1 MFQQSSSASHTHAT
15 VLLLALVAIAVC
27 CSTNNVVVVHGLS
40 TRSSTIDTR
49 STSTSTTTTND
60 RRSFFKSIGVISG
73 SFGVI
78 SGSAAACLISM
89 PKTAF
94 AQETEMRQGIE
105 VNAFNGLAFNYRGGK
120 YDGLD
125 ASTLNEPSISYK
137 DFNTKLKSNEVE
149 LVEFMAPD
157 GDVAYVTLKGSV
169 GAGSTDEETTT
180 SPSNRIRIGEGY
192 PLEQHDGFSSPMF
205 CVRTVKNAGVPYK
218 FVVKGLEKYAH

>member
-1 MFQQSSSASHTHAT
+1 MFQQSSSASHSHAT

-40 TRSSTIDTR
+40 TRSSTIDTTR
-49 STSTSTTTTND
+49 STSTTTTND
-60 RRSFFKSIGVISG
+60 RRSFFKSI
-73 SFGVI
+73 GVI

-105 VNAFNGLAFNYRGGK
+105 VNAFNGLAFNYRGGE

-137 DFNTKLKSNEVE
+137 DFNTFLKSNEVE

-157 GDVAYVTLKGSV
+157 GDVAYVTLKGSA
-169 GAGSTDEETTT
+169 GADGEKSTT
-180 SPSNRIRIGEGY
+180 SQSKRIRIGEGY

>member
-1 MFQQSSSASHTHAT
+1 MFQQSSSASHSHAT
-15 VLLLALVAIAVC
+15 FLLLALVAIAVY
-27 CSTNNVVVVHGLS
+27 CSTDLFVVHGLS
-40 TRSSTIDTR
+40 TRSSTIDTTR
-49 STSTSTTTTND
+49 STSTTTTND
-60 RRSFFKSIGVISG
+60 RRSFFKSI
-73 SFGVI
+73 GVI

-105 VNAFNGLAFNYRGGK
+105 VNAFNGLAFNYRGGE

-137 DFNTKLKSNEVE
+137 DFNTFLKSNEVE

-157 GDVAYVTLKGSV
+157 GDVAYVTLKGTA
-169 GAGSTDEETTT
+169 GADGEKSTT
-180 SPSNRIRIGEGY
+180 SQSKRIRIGEGY